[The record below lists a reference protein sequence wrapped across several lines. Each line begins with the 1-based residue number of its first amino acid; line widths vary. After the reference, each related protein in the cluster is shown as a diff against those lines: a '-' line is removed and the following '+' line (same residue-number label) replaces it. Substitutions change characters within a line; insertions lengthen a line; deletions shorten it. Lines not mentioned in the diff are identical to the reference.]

1 MRFTVGNY
9 RDQHI
14 RHPRP
19 KPGSRQPGRKLS
31 SRRFLPTTR
40 LIAPGSPRMHR
51 RRYIE
56 KSTCRR
62 SRTLR
67 LSLTFKDRTVVSA
80 RERQPSACVWAWR
93 TLLVYT
99 SQPRPQSFS
108 LGKSPGDE
116 VVHERNTVPYAR
128 FVLKKR
134 HGFCAKAREKNM
146 QRHRLGTR

>member
-80 RERQPSACVWAWR
+80 RERQPSACVCYLFRGTQPQFSKNICSEDADFRSRVFR
-93 TLLVYT
+93 TFVI
-99 SQPRPQSFS
+99 
-108 LGKSPGDE
+108 
-116 VVHERNTVPYAR
+116 R
-128 FVLKKR
+128 FR
-134 HGFCAKAREKNM
+134 TC
-146 QRHRLGTR
+146 